1 MICYKRT
8 AIRVPLGGSGGWVV
22 LADGLKFDNKLCSEI
37 PRTCHVLNFNIM
49 NLRWLNPIWI

>member
-49 NLRWLNPIWI
+49 NLR